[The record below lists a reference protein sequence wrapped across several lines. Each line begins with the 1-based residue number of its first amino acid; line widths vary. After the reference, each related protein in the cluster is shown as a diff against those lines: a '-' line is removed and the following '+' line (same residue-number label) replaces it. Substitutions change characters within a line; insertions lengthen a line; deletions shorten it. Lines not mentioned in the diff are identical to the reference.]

1 VTSRDVPPRKGA
13 PAWRRYLRFWGHDAA
28 RDLDDEL
35 RFHIEARYD
44 EYIAAGMTP
53 AQARA
58 AVDQRFGN
66 VAAVQAQCATIDS
79 QWRREQTLMD
89 LLTRIVGDFRYAIR
103 QLRRNASLSVA
114 AILCFALGVGAN
126 TSIFSVVDAV
136 LFRPL
141 PFADPSRLVL
151 VGEGLP
157 SISDQNFGVI
167 SAPEVS
173 DYERL
178 NGRVF
183 TNMAIYQGSTFAL
196 SGSGEPERVN
206 GLVVSSAIFGTLGVP
221 IARGRSFSASDDG
234 ASGPD
239 VAILSDALWHRRYN
253 ADPNILGRAID
264 VDGKPATVVG
274 ILPASF
280 KFPLPGIGG
289 EPAELFVPYR
299 MTAAF
304 EQQRANGYDA
314 FLVARLAPAV
324 SIDAA
329 RRAVSDIAASFPL
342 THPDV
347 YRGDWK
353 TVADVFPLRDRAVK
367 DVRQPLLILLGAV
380 ALVLLI
386 ACLNVSS
393 LLLARAAARQR
404 EISVRQALGASRGR
418 LIQQFL
424 AESVT
429 LVAIGGALGLLFAVW
444 GARVIASRAPRQV
457 LQGYDASIDLRVFG
471 ATAAVLLVTAIAFSL
486 VPALSRS
493 VGSPASTLR
502 GEGRSATAG
511 RDRQRARRT
520 LVVAEIALA
529 LMLATAASLM
539 VRSFVRAR
547 AVDPGFDPANVL
559 TFRVGLPPTRYPTA
573 DGVTRFEQTLAD
585 RIASIPGVTVASAT
599 SNLPMTTP
607 RHFAFSVEGSTAT
620 KVPLAAIEFVLPK
633 YFDAVRIPIRSGRA
647 LGDGDR
653 AGTLPAV
660 MVNQAL
666 EKRFFGSR
674 GAVGRRIKW
683 GSPGSTDPWL
693 TIVGVAADVKES
705 GLDQP
710 TEPQIYFPIQQQD
723 STAVQGLL
731 RAVTYVV
738 RTSRDPRSLMN
749 AVRQAVRESDPNLPI
764 VALQPMTDVVSTSVS
779 ERRYNT
785 LLLSAFALLALT
797 LASVGIYGLIAFSVV
812 QRTREIGVRLALG
825 ATSLDVL
832 RLVVGQGTRL
842 ALVGVGIGLV
852 GAVAITRLL
861 RTLLFDVSPLDP
873 AAFVGASA
881 ALLVVA
887 VVASYLP
894 ARRASRIDAQ
904 SAIRA
909 E

>member
-1 VTSRDVPPRKGA
+1 VTSRDVPPRA
-13 PAWRRYLRFWGHDAA
+13 PPAWRRYLRFWGHDAA

-35 RFHIEARYD
+35 RFHIDARYD
-44 EYIAAGMTP
+44 EYVAAGMTP

-58 AVDQRFGN
+58 AVEQRFGS
-66 VAAVQAQCATIDS
+66 VASVQAQCATIDS

-89 LLTRIVGDFRYAIR
+89 LVNRTIADFRYAFR
-103 QLRRNASLSVA
+103 QLRRNAPLSVA

-167 SAPEVS
+167 SAPEIA

-183 TNMAIYQGSTFAL
+183 SSAAIYQGKTFAL
-196 SGSGEPERVN
+196 SGAGEPERVS
-206 GLVVSSAIFGTLGVP
+206 GLVVSSSLFKTLGVSV
-221 IARGRSFSASDDG
+221 ARGQAFSAADEG
-234 ASGPD
+234 TSGRD
-239 VAILSDALWHRRYN
+239 VAILSDALWRRRYGG
-253 ADPNILGRAID
+253 DPNIVGHVVD
-264 VDGKPATVVG
+264 VDGKSATIVG
-274 ILPASF
+274 ILPTGF
-280 KFPLPGIGG
+280 QFPLPGIGG

-304 EQQRANGYDA
+304 EQQRANSYDA
-314 FLVARLAPAV
+314 FLVARLAPGI
-324 SIDAA
+324 SIDVA
-329 RRAVSDIAASFPL
+329 RRAVSGVAASFPL

-347 YRGDWK
+347 YHGGWK

-367 DVRQPLLILLGAV
+367 DVRGPLLILLGAV
-380 ALVLLI
+380 AVVLLI

-444 GARVIASRAPRQV
+444 GARAIASRAPHEI

-471 ATAAVLLVTAIAFSL
+471 ATAAVLLVTAVVFSL
-486 VPALSRS
+486 VPAVSRS
-493 VGSPASTLR
+493 LGAPASMLR

-511 RDRQRARRT
+511 HDRQRARRT

-539 VRSFVRAR
+539 VRSLVRAR
-547 AVDPGFDPANVL
+547 AVNPGFDPTNVL
-559 TFRVGLPPTRYPTA
+559 TFRVGLPPARYPSA
-573 DGVTRFEQTLAD
+573 EQVTRFEQTLAN
-585 RIASIPGVTVASAT
+585 RIATIPGVVVSSAT

-607 RHFAFSVEGSTAT
+607 RHFAFSVEGAAAS
-620 KVPLAAIEFVLPK
+620 KVPLAAIEFVLPS
-633 YFDAVRIPIRSGRA
+633 YFDAVRIPLRSGRV
-647 LGDGDR
+647 LGDADR
-653 AGTLPAV
+653 IGSLPAV
-660 MVNQAL
+660 VINEAL
-666 EKRFFGSR
+666 EKRFFGR
-674 GAVGRRIKW
+674 GGAVGRRIKW

-693 TIVGVAADVKES
+693 TIVGVVADVKES
-705 GLDQP
+705 GLDQA
-710 TEPQIYFPIQQQD
+710 TEPQIYFPALQQD

-731 RAVTYVV
+731 RTVTYVA
-738 RTSRDPRSLMN
+738 RTTGDPTPLMN
-749 AVRQAVRESDPNLPI
+749 SVRRAVRESDPTLPI
-764 VALQPMTDVVSTSVS
+764 VELQPMTDVVATSVS

-785 LLLSAFALLALT
+785 VLLSAFALLALT

-812 QRTREIGVRLALG
+812 QRTREIGIRLALG
-825 ATSLDVL
+825 ATSWNVL
-832 RLVVGQGTRL
+832 ALIVGQGTRL
-842 ALVGVGIGLV
+842 ALVGVGIGLI
-852 GAVAITRLL
+852 GAVAMTRLL

-873 AAFVGASA
+873 TAFGGAAV
-881 ALLVVA
+881 LLLAVA
-887 VVASYLP
+887 MLASYLP
-894 ARRASRIDAQ
+894 ARRAARIDAQ
-904 SAIRA
+904 EAIRA
-909 E
+909 D